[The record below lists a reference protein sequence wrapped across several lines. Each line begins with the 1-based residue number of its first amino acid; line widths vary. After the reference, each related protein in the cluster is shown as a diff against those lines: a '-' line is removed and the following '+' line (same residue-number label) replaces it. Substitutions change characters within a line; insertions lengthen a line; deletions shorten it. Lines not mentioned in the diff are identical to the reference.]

1 MSPGRIAIV
10 TAGKPNAQGATGKSS
25 ASTAH
30 SRRAR
35 PRRALGDVVPA
46 AAPRAPGAVSG
57 TGRTTTNA
65 ATMPIAWTTYG
76 QAIGAGANSAIR
88 PDTSGPRPN
97 PAESA
102 SVARRAPA
110 AGDDSSCT
118 QTLPGLITD
127 PVARP

>member
-10 TAGKPNAQGATGKSS
+10 TAGKPNAQGATGNSS
-25 ASTAH
+25 ASTRH
-30 SRRAR
+30 SRRPR
-35 PRRALGDVVPA
+35 PRRPRGVAL
-46 AAPRAPGAVSG
+46 APSAPGAVSG
-57 TGRTTTNA
+57 TGRACTSA
-65 ATMPIAWTTYG
+65 AAIAIACTTYG
-76 QAIGAGANSAIR
+76 HAIGAGANSAIT
-88 PDTSGPRPN
+88 PETSGPRPK

-102 SVARRAPA
+102 SVARRAPV